1 MNLKKIGSE
10 IKYSNDKFSIKI
22 GTMDKKNPKTIY
34 GVLGTY
40 ICPNVEKESYEED
53 INIFNKKSK
62 ENFHKLMS
70 FSNDCDSINNIFL
83 TEVADTRIKQ
93 GKKSYLEIQF
103 YIKPNFEFIS
113 ENNYDFK
120 SLSSIINDTY
130 CKKII
135 DFTQSE
141 LNSHN
146 FQCYKTKR

>member
-1 MNLKKIGSE
+1 MKKIGSE
-10 IKYSNDKFSIKI
+10 VKYSNDIFSIKI

-53 INIFNKKSK
+53 INDFNKKSK
-62 ENFHKLMS
+62 ENFHKLMV
-70 FSNDCDSINNIFL
+70 FSNQCECLNNIFI
-83 TEVADTRIKQ
+83 TEIADTRIKK

-103 YIKPNFEFIS
+103 YIKPKSDFLVEY
-113 ENNYDFK
+113 NNDFK
-120 SLSSIINDTY
+120 SMSSIINDVF

-135 DFTQSE
+135 DFTQDE
-141 LNSHN
+141 LSSHD

>member
-1 MNLKKIGSE
+1 MKKIGSE
-10 IKYSNDKFSIKI
+10 VKYSNDIFSIKI

-53 INIFNKKSK
+53 INGFNKKSK
-62 ENFHKLMS
+62 ENFHKLMAS
-70 FSNDCDSINNIFL
+70 SNQCEYLNNIFL
-83 TEVADTRIKQ
+83 TEVADTRIKK

-103 YIKPNFEFIS
+103 YIKPKLDFLTEY
-113 ENNYDFK
+113 NNDFK
-120 SLSSIINDTY
+120 SMSSIINDVF

-135 DFTQSE
+135 DFTQDE
-141 LNSHN
+141 LNSYD

>member
-1 MNLKKIGSE
+1 MKKIGSE
-10 IKYSNDKFSIKI
+10 VKYSNDKFSIKI

-40 ICPNVEKESYEED
+40 ICPNIDKESYEED
-53 INIFNKKSK
+53 IDKFNKKTK
-62 ENFHKLMS
+62 ENFNKLLH
-70 FSNDCDSINNIFL
+70 FSHYCESLNNIFI
-83 TEVADTRIKQ
+83 TEIADSRIKM

-103 YIKPNFEFIS
+103 YVKPKLDFLAEY
-113 ENNYDFK
+113 NNDFK
-120 SLSSIINDTY
+120 SMSLIINDAF

-141 LNSHN
+141 LNSHD